1 MLAAVSKTPG
11 GCAGRVGDGAV
22 ALLPAD
28 TGRVLVVG
36 EMGPTCSVDTALH
49 GGHHRDHRL
58 VMRSPDHD
66 NTPSTH
72 RTSVHHQFINS
83 ANSSYVQFTYVVSGH
98 SGQGHAAEV
107 TLVVVA
113 VDGALRAGVPLQAA
127 VRGPPPGVALY
138 LADEDVP
145 VLGEGGAGP
154 GEGQRVARVLGK

>member
-11 GCAGRVGDGAV
+11 GCAGRVCDGAV

-36 EMGPTCSVDTALH
+36 EMGATCSVDTALH
-49 GGHHRDHRL
+49 RGHHSDHSL

-72 RTSVHHQFINS
+72 RTSVHHEQSINS
-83 ANSSYVQFTYVVSGH
+83 ANISYVHTRSGH

-113 VDGALRAGVPLQAA
+113 VDGALRARVPLQAA

-154 GEGQRVARVLGK
+154 GEG

>member
-1 MLAAVSKTPG
+1 MAAVSKTPG

-28 TGRVLVVG
+28 AGRVLVVG
-36 EMGPTCSVDTALH
+36 EMGPTCSVDTALLEAITVTIVWSCGLLTMITRH
-49 GGHHRDHRL
+49 QHTAP
-58 VMRSPDHD
+58 VFTTRSPLILL
-66 NTPSTH
+66 
-72 RTSVHHQFINS
+72 TSCMYIRG
-83 ANSSYVQFTYVVSGH
+83 VVTLVR
-98 SGQGHAAEV
+98 GHAAEV

-113 VDGALRAGVPLQAA
+113 VDGALRARVPLQAA

-154 GEGQRVARVLGK
+154 GEGQRVARVLGKSS